1 MKYRKKLCTYQTKT
15 YSDYS
20 FVYIRYGFMSG
31 RKRREHRINRRAYV
45 RSVYTLK
52 RVRQNDRCIIIVPAI
67 WLKKRAREVYLIE
80 RRESHDNREEKK

>member
-1 MKYRKKLCTYQTKT
+1 
-15 YSDYS
+15 
-20 FVYIRYGFMSG
+20 MSG